1 MNLNRQTFRKTER
14 LCSNRVIAELFET
27 GKQFFTP
34 YFRVLWDID
43 AGAKKS
49 PAQIVVSIPKREIRK
64 AVKRNLI
71 RRRIREAYRKNKNQ
85 LYEYLDNMGIGINI
99 VLVFRKNDVPD
110 YQETEQAVKDFL
122 ARLLA
127 VLKGKEQKC

>member
-14 LCSNRVIAELFET
+14 LCNNRVIAELFET

-34 YFRVLWDID
+34 YFRVLWDTD
-43 AGAKKS
+43 TGARKS

-71 RRRIREAYRKNKNQ
+71 RRRIRKH
-85 LYEYLDNMGIGINI
+85 
-99 VLVFRKNDVPD
+99 
-110 YQETEQAVKDFL
+110 T
-122 ARLLA
+122 
-127 VLKGKEQKC
+127 GKTKPAL